1 MLNEGILVSDTKITM
16 KSLMLRVLWRLG
28 RTDPETWER
37 YVFRELTEH
46 TQSDVDWRF
55 PDNQAGA
62 YTWIKTFD
70 ALITELVEDGYVRI
84 EPVQGGGRRLVP
96 TETGPTPDYSHMVH
110 GPLVRH

>member
-1 MLNEGILVSDTKITM
+1 MLNEGILVTDTKIAM

-37 YVFRELTEH
+37 HVFRELTEG

-62 YTWIKTFD
+62 FTWIKAFD
-70 ALITELVEDGYVRI
+70 GLITELEEDGYVRT
-84 EPVQGGGRRLVP
+84 EPAPGGGRRLVP
-96 TETGPTPDYSHMVH
+96 IEAGTIPDCSHLVH